1 MATTGGFIF
10 TPAAV
15 RSGVKVK
22 SMAALVEDLGGV
34 PLDRVLVEP
43 PPGLATEKHLLR
55 FVEVDKLLVEL
66 VDGTLVEKPVG
77 FTEDRIGM
85 EIAFA
90 LMQFVRPRNLGVVA
104 GPTGP
109 LRMSGGNIRL
119 PDVTFVAWSDVP
131 GGVLPKE
138 PVPRLPPT
146 IAVEVLSPSNTK
158 AEMVRK
164 RREYFASGTK
174 RVWEIDPSTR
184 SALVYRPAAPD
195 DPQVL
200 TESQAIEGED
210 VIPGFQLSLRDLFA
224 EPTPSSP

>member
-1 MATTGGFIF
+1 MMTTGGLIF

-15 RSGVKVK
+15 RSAVKVK

-34 PLDRVLVEP
+34 PLDRVLVDP
-43 PPGLATEKHLLR
+43 PPGLATEKELLR

-66 VDGTLVEKPVG
+66 VNGTLVEKPVG
-77 FTEDRIGM
+77 FNEDRIGM

-90 LMQFVRPRNLGVVA
+90 LMDFVRPRNLGVIA
-104 GPTGP
+104 GPTGT

-158 AEMVRK
+158 AEMARK
-164 RREYFASGTK
+164 RREYFESGTK
-174 RVWEIDPSTR
+174 LVWEVDPSTR
-184 SALVYRPAAPD
+184 TVGVYRPSAPD

-200 TESQAIEGED
+200 TEAQAIDGEH
-210 VIPGFQLSLRDLFA
+210 VLPGFRLPLVSVFA
-224 EPTPSSP
+224 DPTPTPP